1 VPDAIRKQFQDLGRV
16 LPKRG
21 EVAVDS
27 RPVTLPT
34 DGTLYETELAY
45 CSSCEPTLEA
55 AEKMRLEQL
64 RLSTRRACL
73 EVELLELEVERR
85 RALQGT
91 DQAPALTLAAW
102 PMLSVTSA
110 AAAPQLLEHVA

>member
-1 VPDAIRKQFQDLGRV
+1 MRTRPGGTFDDLDAVPDAIRKQFQELGKV
-16 LPKRG
+16 LPKCG

-34 DGTLYETELAY
+34 DGTLYEKELAH

-64 RLSTRRACL
+64 RLTTRRACL
-73 EVELLELEVERR
+73 GSWSCLN
-85 RALQGT
+85 
-91 DQAPALTLAAW
+91 W
-102 PMLSVTSA
+102 K
-110 AAAPQLLEHVA
+110 